1 MQKKTTIFVHC
12 AFTHL
17 NIQSLPNQPC
27 PASIR
32 DELDTG
38 HIWCDELFHKQNCK
52 RSNWIQQ
59 ICKNS
64 GIGET
69 IFVLKNIRQ
78 AKVESQLHVIFTKS
92 FRKIMHSSYF
102 AKLLAH
108 DWLYGQYHVCHL
120 YYSRYLV
127 PFIFI
132 MFFYI
137 RLQKY
142 LLFIKHYALYHSF
155 FSCRANWRSDLLV
168 SLLLEGTD
176 LQDMF

>member
-1 MQKKTTIFVHC
+1 
-12 AFTHL
+12 
-17 NIQSLPNQPC
+17 
-27 PASIR
+27 
-32 DELDTG
+32 
-38 HIWCDELFHKQNCK
+38 
-52 RSNWIQQ
+52 
-59 ICKNS
+59 
-64 GIGET
+64 
-69 IFVLKNIRQ
+69 
-78 AKVESQLHVIFTKS
+78 
-92 FRKIMHSSYF
+92 MHSSYF

-108 DWLYGQYHVCHL
+108 DWLYGHYHVCHL

-155 FSCRANWRSDLLV
+155 FSCRANWGSDLLV

-176 LQDMF
+176 LQDMFWSLEVCLSHTIRAMWQTEVVEVCSLPWASCAVWRWKFSMVQVWYLVMLWWLIVSNCFPFWYFVIILYKVGCYWCRFC